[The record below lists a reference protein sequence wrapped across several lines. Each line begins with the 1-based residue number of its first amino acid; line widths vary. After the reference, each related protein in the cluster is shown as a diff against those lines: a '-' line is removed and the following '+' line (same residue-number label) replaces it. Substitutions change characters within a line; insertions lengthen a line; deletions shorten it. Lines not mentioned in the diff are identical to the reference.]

1 MEGVSFP
8 TTGEQIG
15 ITITDEDIAVNREKG
30 ERCLIGR
37 VRREKKINKDVFRK
51 SISRLWRTGKPISF
65 KEIQENLWVFE
76 FSDEADKK
84 RVLEGR
90 PWAYERQI
98 MVLDEFNRSVPPSQL
113 KFCHTPCWIQVHNM
127 PLNCMSRMVRKK
139 IGETLGVL
147 EEVNVARD
155 GSVWGRYLRL

>member
-113 KFCHTPCWIQVHNM
+113 KFCHTPCWILLAGSRYITC
-127 PLNCMSRMVRKK
+127 PLIACREWCGKK
-139 IGETLGVL
+139 LGRPW
-147 EEVNVARD
+147 ESWKR
-155 GSVWGRYLRL
+155 